1 MTENVSVL
9 RESIDEF
16 LAAIR
21 WGIENDKF
29 QVRPESSD
37 DLVSVVEATIRD
49 EMPAVQNSLTDFS
62 IDMQWAVR
70 QIRQAS
76 DKVERQLLLFRG
88 DD

>member
-1 MTENVSVL
+1 MSLYCANPLTNYAQQSDGG
-9 RESIDEF
+9 S
-16 LAAIR
+16 
-21 WGIENDKF
+21 KTT
-29 QVRPESSD
+29 SSRS
-37 DLVSVVEATIRD
+37 DLNHATIRD
-49 EMPAVQNSLTDFS
+49 EMSAVQNSLTDFS